1 VKDAETQGLK
11 GKFSVRDGLE
21 RLLAGSDL
29 HAVPQTDGY
38 VVRKSSAAIIDPPA
52 TLPPI
57 KVSASTITGPTDG
70 YMATKSFSATRTDT
84 PLRDVPQSITVVTQ
98 EMIRDQ
104 TMQNMGDV
112 VRYVPGVGIS
122 QGEGNRDAVIFR
134 GNNSTGDFYVDG
146 LRDDV
151 STSAISTILIGLKS
165 SKGPTE

>member
-1 VKDAETQGLK
+1 
-11 GKFSVRDGLE
+11 
-21 RLLAGSDL
+21 
-29 HAVPQTDGY
+29 
-38 VVRKSSAAIIDPPA
+38 
-52 TLPPI
+52 
-57 KVSASTITGPTDG
+57 
-70 YMATKSFSATRTDT
+70 MATKSFSATRTDT

-151 STSAISTILIGLKS
+151 QYFRDLYNIDRVEVL
-165 SKGPTE
+165 KGPME